1 METTNISIIVPVF
14 NTMKYL
20 KTCLDSI
27 VGQSYSD
34 FEIVLV
40 DDGSTDGS
48 GRLCDVYAKTDD
60 RIKVIHQENGG
71 VVKARK
77 TGLRESSGRYIY
89 YVDSDDWIDDNVVES
104 FNRIVLG
111 HKADM
116 VMIGNKREYESG
128 KSLISFLPFESGLY
142 DQAWIKNVM
151 LEKMMRTDRFYENA
165 HRVAFW
171 NYLIDRNLLEK
182 NQTGIDDKIRI
193 WDDAVVTY
201 PCLLDAEKIYI
212 EKDIYYHY
220 RQRSNSLKRTKSDD
234 EYERFQLVYK
244 SLVSRF
250 AREIQKEMLLKQ
262 AKYLL
267 LYSILFSFPEK
278 MEISDGIFPY
288 CDFPKGSRVI
298 IYGAGVF
305 GEKVVELLEKNKYAE
320 IVAWVDKNFRMYQEK
335 GLKVVAAE
343 EIHRLEYDYIILG
356 VLVAGIR
363 DNIRM
368 SLEEE
373 YGVPIEKMIDIDLKK
388 IDAAPLPE
396 EFQVILKEC
405 QYG

>member
-1 METTNISIIVPVF
+1 MKTKNISVIVPVF
-14 NTMKYL
+14 NTINYL
-20 KTCLDSI
+20 KKCLDSI
-27 VGQSYSD
+27 IGQSYSD
-34 FEIVLV
+34 FQIVLV

-48 GRLCDVYAKTDD
+48 GSVCDEYAKTDD
-60 RIKVIHQENGG
+60 RIKVIHQENAG

-77 TGLRESSGRYIY
+77 NGLRESDGRYIY
-89 YVDSDDWIDDNVVES
+89 YVDSDDWIDDRMIES
-104 FNRIVLG
+104 LNRIVLE
-111 HKADM
+111 HKSDM
-116 VMIGNKREYESG
+116 VVVGNKREYESG
-128 KSLISFLPFESGLY
+128 KSIISHLPFENGLY
-142 DQAWIKNVM
+142 DQAWINNVM

-182 NQTGIDDKIRI
+182 NQTHIDDKIRI

-201 PCLLDAEKIYI
+201 PCLLDAKKIYV

-234 EYERFQLVYK
+234 EYKRFQLVYK
-244 SLVSRF
+244 TLVSRF
-250 AREIQKEMLLKQ
+250 VKEIKKEMLLKQ

-278 MEISDGIFPY
+278 LEISEGVFPY

-305 GEKVVELLEKNKYAE
+305 GEKVVELLRKNKYADIE
-320 IVAWVDKNFRMYQEK
+320 AWVDKNFRMYQEK
-335 GLKVVAAE
+335 GLNVVSPE
-343 EIHRLEYDYIILG
+343 EIHRAEYDYIILG

-363 DNIRM
+363 ENIRK

-373 YGVPIEKMIDIDLKK
+373 HGVPTEKIIDIDLKK
-388 IDAAPLPE
+388 IDATPLPK
-396 EFQVILKEC
+396 EFQDILKDFQNE
-405 QYG
+405 